1 MSAPPTER
9 LKSETSETLF
19 LTTKKLKH
27 MTEKLAD
34 PAPLGLISFGATTMI
49 VSLVHHVLN
58 GEVDSVILGM
68 GLAYGGLA
76 QVIAGVLEYRR
87 GNTFG
92 MVAFTSYGLFWWS
105 YAILNLLPRS
115 QFFYGY
121 GSPSYESFTAYY
133 VVWGLFTL
141 MMYFGTLKASR
152 ALQTVFITLAILF
165 FLIAAKSAILA
176 FTTFTSSDLTE
187 FSLIIGIEGVITG
200 FSAFYLGLARIINEV
215 HQRSVLPIGQS
226 A

>member
-1 MSAPPTER
+1 
-9 LKSETSETLF
+9 
-19 LTTKKLKH
+19 

-34 PAPLGLISFGATTMI
+34 PAPLGLISFGATTML
-49 VSLVHHVLN
+49 VSLIHHALSS
-58 GEVDSVILGM
+58 GVDSIIIGI

-76 QVIAGVLEYRR
+76 QVIAGLLEYRR

-115 QFFYGY
+115 QFFFGY
-121 GSPSYESFTAYY
+121 SLPSYESFTAYY

-141 MMYFGTLKASR
+141 VMYFGTLKASR
-152 ALQTVFITLAILF
+152 ALQIVFITLTTLF

-176 FTTFTSSDLTE
+176 FTTMTPSDLTE
-187 FSLIIGIEGVITG
+187 FSLIIGVEGVITG
-200 FSAFYLGLARIINEV
+200 FSAFYLGLAKIINEV
-215 HQRSVLPIGQS
+215 HQRSILPIGQP

>member
-1 MSAPPTER
+1 
-9 LKSETSETLF
+9 
-19 LTTKKLKH
+19 
-27 MTEKLAD
+27 MTEKMAD
-34 PAPLGLISFGATTMI
+34 PAPLGLISFGVTTMLI
-49 VSLVHHVLN
+49 SLIHHVLN
-58 GEVDSVILGM
+58 GGVDSIILGM

-76 QVIAGVLEYRR
+76 QVIAGVMEYRR

-121 GSPSYESFTAYY
+121 TPPSFESFTAYY

-141 MMYFGTLKASR
+141 IMYFGTLKASR
-152 ALQTVFITLAILF
+152 ALQTVFITLATLF

-176 FTTFTSSDLTE
+176 FTTLTLSDLTE
-187 FSLIIGIEGVITG
+187 FSLIIGVEGIITG
-200 FSAFYLGLARIINEV
+200 FSAFYLGLAKIINEV
-215 HQRSVLPIGQS
+215 HQRAVLPIGQS
-226 A
+226 V